1 MNRGSQIKPRL
12 VIGFFTTLVMINWL
26 YTLWVEMVP
35 EIVINSWFV
44 VMPML
49 GYFYFTFAFIALIG
63 LYKRKQ
69 FGVMLAYGVIMFGST
84 VDVISYNIIYKR
96 HFLLEQLIVPLL
108 AVNLCVIFYIM
119 RNQSYFKGK

>member
-1 MNRGSQIKPRL
+1 MKRKKKKPIRGGVL
-12 VIGFFTTLVMINWL
+12 INWF
-26 YTLWVEMVP
+26 YGVGVEMVR
-35 EIVINSWFV
+35 EIVIISWFV

>member
-108 AVNLCVIFYIM
+108 AVHLCVIFYIM
-119 RNQSYFKGK
+119 RNQSYFKGN